1 MIPFFIFVPNS
12 IYMNL
17 SKFSLS
23 EGHDHIQLDHL
34 LKILGLVSSGG
45 EAHQVIE
52 EQMVHVNGEIELRKR
67 KKLRPGDVVQFDSN
81 SVSIEQ

>member
-1 MIPFFIFVPNS
+1 MNS
-12 IYMNL
+12 L
-17 SKFSLS
+17 KFSLS

-52 EQMVHVNGEIELRKR
+52 EQMVQVNGEIELRKR
-67 KKLRPGDVVQFDSN
+67 KKLKPGDVVQFESN
-81 SVSIEQ
+81 SVSIEE